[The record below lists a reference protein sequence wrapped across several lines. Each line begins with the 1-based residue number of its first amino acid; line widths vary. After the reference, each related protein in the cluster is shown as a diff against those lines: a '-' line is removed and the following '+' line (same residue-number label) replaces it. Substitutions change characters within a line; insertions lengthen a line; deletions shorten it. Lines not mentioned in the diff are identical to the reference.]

1 MKKTDM
7 LLALES
13 GHENLMVLLDDVPE
27 EELTRPGAV
36 GTWSVKDVLSHLLI
50 WEAETIKLLYMAR
63 LKHKPQTAH
72 FKTITDDEQNSI
84 WYEQFK
90 DRPYT
95 SVWNDYAAI
104 RDQTIERL
112 AEFTDTDLN
121 NTSLFPWLQGRSL
134 AHLIESFILE
144 HETEHTLAV
153 KTWREKLGI

>member
-1 MKKTDM
+1 VKKNDM
-7 LLALES
+7 LVALES
-13 GHENLMVLLDDVPE
+13 GHENLLALLENVPE

-36 GTWSVKDVLSHLLI
+36 GTWSVKDVMSHLLI
-50 WEAETIKLLYMAR
+50 WEAETIKLLYMVR

-72 FKTITDDEQNSI
+72 FKTISDDEQNSI

-112 AEFTDTDLN
+112 TELTDADLN

-134 AHLIESFILE
+134 AQLIESFILE
-144 HETEHTLAV
+144 HEAEHTLAI
-153 KTWREKLGI
+153 KSWRESLGI